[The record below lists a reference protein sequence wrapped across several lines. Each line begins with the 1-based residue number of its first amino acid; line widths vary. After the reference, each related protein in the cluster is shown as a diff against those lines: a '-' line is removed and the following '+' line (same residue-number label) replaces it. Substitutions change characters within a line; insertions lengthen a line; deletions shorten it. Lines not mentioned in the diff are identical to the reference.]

1 MEWSLRC
8 NSKRVSRQR
17 MRVAEGTRGRGRAW
31 GRESAEASTRLA
43 PFDERRLS
51 DQGGDDCGEGS
62 GVSDV
67 VVLSD
72 ESSRDSLKDK
82 SDDSNHGEEV
92 DVLVTVNE
100 KELETALELADAGS
114 VTSQIN
120 EPIELRVASPNEVRN
135 KSTLVWSFLFSPVV
149 SLYLTL
155 MAFIHRTG
163 STHKI
168 SFRC

>member
-1 MEWSLRC
+1 MERSLRC

-17 MRVAEGTRGRGRAW
+17 LRVAEGTRERGRAW

-51 DQGGDDCGEGS
+51 DEGGEVDDVSDEGS
-62 GVSDV
+62 GICDV

-92 DVLVTVNE
+92 DVLVTVDE

-120 EPIELRVASPNEVRN
+120 EPIELRVASPNEVRAHL
-135 KSTLVWSFLFSPVV
+135 SGPSFSLQWSHF
-149 SLYLTL
+149 T
-155 MAFIHRTG
+155 
-163 STHKI
+163 
-168 SFRC
+168 

>member
-1 MEWSLRC
+1 MERSLRC

-17 MRVAEGTRGRGRAW
+17 VAEGTRERGRAW
-31 GRESAEASTRLA
+31 GRESAEASTRLT

-82 SDDSNHGEEV
+82 SDDSNHSEEV
-92 DVLVTVNE
+92 DVLVTVDE
-100 KELETALELADAGS
+100 KELEAALELADAGS

-120 EPIELRVASPNEVRN
+120 EPIELRVASPHEV
-135 KSTLVWSFLFSPVV
+135 SAHLSGSSFSLQWSHF
-149 SLYLTL
+149 T
-155 MAFIHRTG
+155 
-163 STHKI
+163 
-168 SFRC
+168 